1 MLNSKEFM
9 ASTGSACN
17 AEIIEPSHVLK
28 EIGIQKINKIIRIS
42 I

>member
-1 MLNSKEFM
+1 MIKAKEFA

-17 AEIIEPSHVLK
+17 SEIIEISHVLK
-28 EIGIQKINKIIRIS
+28 ALKIEKKNKIIRIS